1 MGYSRTMYK
10 WEDTLTI
17 TVLQEQIS
25 SSKLRTKFFYE
36 RIVEAKG
43 MYPSGEELLDFQVKE
58 QFSHDATEEVD
69 SMNLS

>member
-1 MGYSRTMYK
+1 
-10 WEDTLTI
+10 
-17 TVLQEQIS
+17 
-25 SSKLRTKFFYE
+25 
-36 RIVEAKG
+36 